1 MLRTIRKLI
10 FFLTPNDQKKA
21 LVLSIMVIIMAIL
34 DLVGVASIL
43 PFISTLTNPQI
54 IKTNEYLAYLYN
66 ILNFNDAQSFL
77 FFLGILVFLSLLFSL
92 AFKSLTT
99 YYQLRFNQIREF
111 TISQKLIKSY
121 LLQPYSWF
129 LNKNSAD
136 VGNNLLKEVNQVVVG
151 AMAPI
156 MNIFAQSLVAIAM
169 ISLVILMNP
178 MLAIISALSLVFAY
192 GSIYYFLRGY
202 LFRIGSK
209 RIESSQ
215 EKHRVVNEAF
225 YGIKELKVGGLEQV
239 YYKLFSK
246 PAETFAKTNA
256 KLQVLMQIP
265 RFGIEALCFGGVILV
280 LLYLMR
286 EKGSFLNSLP
296 LLTVYVLAAYR
307 LIPAIQLIYSN
318 SVQLRSA
325 IASIDLL
332 FKDINELPK
341 LKKVNEK
348 LKKIKLVKNIKLR
361 KINFTYVSSKSKT
374 LNDINITIPAKKT
387 IGLIGPSGCGKT
399 TTVDLI
405 LALFQPDSGTIKVD
419 DTLINETNMK
429 SWQRTIGYV
438 PQQIFLIDD
447 TISSNIAF
455 GVNKENIDFEQVKR
469 VAKVANLHEF
479 ITKELSDGYH
489 SMVGERGIRLSGGQ
503 RQRIGIARALYNNP
517 QLLILDEA
525 TSALDNA
532 TEKAFLD
539 ALKKLSGKITII
551 MIAHR
556 ISTIKDADKIY
567 LMKEG
572 SVIAEGDYNK
582 ILDESISYKEFISK
596 T

>member
-1 MLRTIRKLI
+1 M
-10 FFLTPNDQKKA
+10 
-21 LVLSIMVIIMAIL
+21 
-34 DLVGVASIL
+34 
-43 PFISTLTNPQI
+43 
-54 IKTNEYLAYLYN
+54 
-66 ILNFNDAQSFL
+66 
-77 FFLGILVFLSLLFSL
+77 FLSLLFSL

-156 MNIFAQSLVAIAM
+156 MNIFAQSLVAVAM
-169 ISLVILMNP
+169 ISIVILMNP
-178 MLAIISALSLVFAY
+178 ILAIISALSLVFAY

-225 YGIKELKVGGLEQV
+225 YGIKELKVGGLEKV

-265 RFGIEALCFGGVILV
+265 RFGIEAVCFGGVILV

-296 LLTVYVLAAYR
+296 LLTVYVFAAYR

-455 GVNKENIDFEQVKR
+455 GVSKENIDFEQVKR

-556 ISTIKDADKIY
+556 ISTLKDADNIY

-582 ILDESISYKEFISK
+582 ILDESISFKEFINK
-596 T
+596 I

>member
-1 MLRTIRKLI
+1 MTSKIKKIL
-10 FFLTPNDQKKA
+10 FFLSPSDRKKA
-21 LVLSIMVIIMAIL
+21 LGLSIMVIIMAIL

-54 IKTNEYLAYLYN
+54 IKTNKYLAYLYD
-66 ILNFNDAQSFL
+66 ILNFNDVQSFL
-77 FFLGILVFLSLLFSL
+77 FFLGVLVFLSLLVSL

-99 YYQLRFNQIREF
+99 YYQLKFNQIREF
-111 TISQKLIKSY
+111 TVSQKLIISY
-121 LLQPYSWF
+121 LSQPYSWF
-129 LNKNSAD
+129 LNKNSAE

-169 ISLVILMNP
+169 TSLVILMNP
-178 MLAIISALSLVFAY
+178 KLAIISALTLAFTY
-192 GSIYYFLRGY
+192 GLIYYVLRGY
-202 LFRIGSK
+202 LFRIGSE
-209 RIESSQ
+209 RIDSSQ
-215 EKHRVVNEAF
+215 EKHRVINEAF
-225 YGIKELKVGGLEQV
+225 YGIKEIKVGGLENV

-246 PAETFAKTNA
+246 PAETYANTNA
-256 KLQVLMQIP
+256 KLHILMQIP
-265 RFGIEALCFGGVILV
+265 RYGIEAVSFGGVILV
-280 LLYLMR
+280 ILYLMR
-286 EKGSFLNSLP
+286 DTGSFINSLP
-296 LLTVYVLAAYR
+296 ILTIYSLALYR

-325 IASIDLL
+325 TASIDLL
-332 FKDINELPK
+332 YKDISELPK
-341 LKKVNEK
+341 LKKVSEK
-348 LKKIKLVKNIKLR
+348 FKKIKLVKNIKLR
-361 KINFTYVSSKSKT
+361 KINFTYAPSKSKT

-419 DTLINETNMK
+419 NTLIDETNMK

-455 GVNKENIDFEQVKR
+455 GISKENIDFEQVKR
-469 VAKVANLHEF
+469 VAKIANLHDF
-479 ITKELSDGYH
+479 IAKELSYGYN
-489 SMVGERGIRLSGGQ
+489 SIVGERGIRLSGGQ
-503 RQRIGIARALYNNP
+503 RQRIGIARALYFNP

-532 TEKAFLD
+532 TEKSFLD

-556 ISTIKDADKIY
+556 ISSLKDADTIY

-572 SVIAEGDYNK
+572 KVIAEGEYDK
-582 ILDESISYKEFISK
+582 ILDESSSFKEFINNP
-596 T
+596 